1 MGRKPRIEYHGA
13 VYHVIKRGNNREYI
27 FEGEEQKEFLLGL
40 IKEYKRRMNFELY
53 GFILM
58 DNHYHM
64 IIKTTGAP
72 LQDIMHRINYKYS
85 KYYNYVNSRTGHV
98 FENRYKGILVKED
111 KYLLSLL
118 RYVHQNPVR
127 ARLCDRVSD
136 YQWSSDLY
144 YRKNR
149 SGEIVDIDFIFDI
162 FSKDRLKAIKAYRKF
177 MDADEME
184 EADVFEEVSFIGEDK
199 DTHMDKI
206 TEKVQRKSLDDSLD
220 EILHEVTK
228 DKSIFDEIKTGSRK
242 RYLTDYKQEYIAQT
256 LNANYTM
263 REIGENIS
271 VSEAAIFKMN
281 NKGKS

>member
-144 YRKNR
+144 YRKNI